1 MSPLTKILIVDD
13 DETICSILKELLER
27 HEFQVKLAYNAWSAL
42 KMLEEENFDVVVADL
57 LLTGMNGIDL
67 LSTIKRASPNT
78 VVIIITAY
86 GSIPS
91 AVEAIKKGASD
102 YICKPFRVEDLVI
115 AIKRALAEAKSTGLN
130 EHIFS
135 CLSHEL
141 RRKILV
147 LLTEKRSFKFSE
159 LVKILQVDDPPRL
172 SFHLR
177 VLKKMGLIMQDKSKS
192 YRITTLGIEAVK
204 LLCYKS

>member
-1 MSPLTKILIVDD
+1 MTKILIVDD

-27 HEFQVKLAYNAWSAL
+27 YKFQVKLAYNAWSAL
-42 KMLEEENFDVVVADL
+42 EILQEENFDVVVVDL

-67 LSTIKRASPNT
+67 LSTIKRTSPNT

-115 AIKRALAEAKSTGLN
+115 AIKRALAEAKSKSLN

-147 LLTEKRSFKFSE
+147 LLAEKRSLKFSE

-177 VLKKMGLIMQDKSKS
+177 VLKKMGLITQDESKS
-192 YRITTLGIEAVK
+192 YRVTAFGIEVVK

>member
-1 MSPLTKILIVDD
+1 MTKILIVDD

-27 HEFQVKLAYNAWSAL
+27 YEFQVKLAYNAWSAL
-42 KMLEEENFDVVVADL
+42 EILQEENFDVVVVDL

-67 LSTIKRASPNT
+67 LSTIKRTSPNT

-115 AIKRALAEAKSTGLN
+115 AIKRALAEAKSKSLN

-147 LLTEKRSFKFSE
+147 LLAEKRSLKFSE

-177 VLKKMGLIMQDKSKS
+177 VLKKMGLITQDESKS
-192 YRITTLGIEAVK
+192 YRVTAFGIEVVK

>member
-1 MSPLTKILIVDD
+1 MTKILIVDD
-13 DETICSILKELLER
+13 DETICSTLKELLER
-27 HEFQVKLAYNAWSAL
+27 YEFKVKLAYNAWSAL
-42 KMLEEENFDVVVADL
+42 EILQEENFDVVVADL

-67 LSTIKRASPNT
+67 LNTIKRTSPNT

-115 AIKRALAEAKSTGLN
+115 AIKRALAEAKSRSLN

-141 RRKILV
+141 RREILV
-147 LLTEKRSFKFSE
+147 LLTEKRSLKFSE

-177 VLKKMGLIMQDKSKS
+177 VLKKMGLITQDKSKS
-192 YRITTLGIEAVK
+192 YRITAFGIEAVK

>member
-1 MSPLTKILIVDD
+1 
-13 DETICSILKELLER
+13 
-27 HEFQVKLAYNAWSAL
+27 FQVKLAYNAWSAL
-42 KMLEEENFDVVVADL
+42 EILQEENFDVVVVDL

-67 LSTIKRASPNT
+67 LSTIKRTSPNT

-115 AIKRALAEAKSTGLN
+115 AIKRALAEAKSKSLN

-147 LLTEKRSFKFSE
+147 LLAEKRSLKFSE

-177 VLKKMGLIMQDKSKS
+177 VLKKMGLITQDESKS
-192 YRITTLGIEAVK
+192 YRVTAFGIEVVK

>member
-1 MSPLTKILIVDD
+1 LTKILIVDD

-27 HEFQVKLAYNAWSAL
+27 YKFQVKLAYNAWSAL
-42 KMLEEENFDVVVADL
+42 EILQEENFDVVVVDL

-67 LSTIKRASPNT
+67 LSTIKRTSPNT

-115 AIKRALAEAKSTGLN
+115 AIKRALAEAKSKSLN

-147 LLTEKRSFKFSE
+147 LLAEKRSLKFSE

-177 VLKKMGLIMQDKSKS
+177 VLKKMGLITQDESKS
-192 YRITTLGIEAVK
+192 YRVTAFGIEVVK

>member
-1 MSPLTKILIVDD
+1 MTKILIVDD

-27 HEFQVKLAYNAWSAL
+27 YKFQVKLAYNAWSAL
-42 KMLEEENFDVVVADL
+42 EILQEENFDVVVVDL

-67 LSTIKRASPNT
+67 LSTIKRTSPNT

-115 AIKRALAEAKSTGLN
+115 AIKRALAEAKSKSLN

-147 LLTEKRSFKFSE
+147 LLAEKRSLKFSE

-177 VLKKMGLIMQDKSKS
+177 VLKKMGLITQDESKS
-192 YRITTLGIEAVK
+192 YRVTAFGIEVVK
-204 LLCYKS
+204 LL